1 MTHAF
6 MQCAC
11 DMIYLLLCC
20 AYEMNKLPAKKRNKR
35 KKKSVMDKV

>member
-20 AYEMNKLPAKKRNKR
+20 AYEMNKLPAKKRKKR
-35 KKKSVMDKV
+35 KKKKKA